1 MHTQQ
6 HLAAIKTV
14 WE

>member
-1 MHTQQ
+1 MHTEQ